1 MTTLIANSLKIFI
14 PGKPE
19 PQGSVKGFPIRRKT
33 GAMGVAMTCDNVK
46 LKGWRGRAVAIIQ
59 KSSEGAFC
67 GAVCVSA
74 EFIMP
79 RPAGAAK
86 TARGKALG
94 WHVTKPDTDKLQ
106 RAVGDALTASGII
119 TDDSQIAHWCA
130 MKRYAGIGEDPGT
143 LIEVTRL

>member
-1 MTTLIANSLKIFI
+1 MAMKAFI

-19 PQGSVKGFPIRRKT
+19 PQGSVKGFPVRRKT

-46 LKGWRGRAVAIIQ
+46 LKAWRARAVAIIQ
-59 KSSEGAFC
+59 RSAEGVFR

-86 TARGKALG
+86 TARGKELG
-94 WHVTKPDTDKLQ
+94 GHATRPDTDKLI
-106 RAVGDALTASGII
+106 RAVGDALTASCII

-130 MKRYAGIGEDPGT
+130 MKRYAGIGEDVGT
-143 LIEVTRL
+143 LIEVTML